1 MIDFNDFKNLREPA
15 TGDSD
20 VPKIA
25 NVLHYLACGETLDR
39 FEAERKVHD
48 HTLNSTISTLAN
60 DYGVVFIR
68 ERVSVPNWLGLQ
80 TECKRYAID
89 PEQDNLDRCYWLLRD
104 TWGFISLNGK
114 PPRSSVQEAV

>member
-1 MIDFNDFKNLREPA
+1 MINFNEFKNLREPV
-15 TGDSD
+15 TEGSE

-25 NVLHYLACGETLDR
+25 SVLHYLACGETLDR

-80 TECKRYAID
+80 TDCKRYAID
-89 PEQDNLDRCYWLLRD
+89 PSPDNLYRCYWLLRD
-104 TWGFISLNGK
+104 VWGFTGRDIAPPSL
-114 PPRSSVQEAV
+114 PAPEVV

>member
-1 MIDFNDFKNLREPA
+1 MIDFIEFKNLREPT
-15 TGDSD
+15 TGGSE

-60 DYGVVFIR
+60 DYGIVFIR
-68 ERVSVPNWLGLQ
+68 ERVSVPNWLGQQ
-80 TECKRYAID
+80 TDCTRYAID
-89 PEQDNLDRCYWLLRD
+89 PEQDNLNRCYWLLRN

-114 PPRSSVQEAV
+114 PPCSPVQEAV